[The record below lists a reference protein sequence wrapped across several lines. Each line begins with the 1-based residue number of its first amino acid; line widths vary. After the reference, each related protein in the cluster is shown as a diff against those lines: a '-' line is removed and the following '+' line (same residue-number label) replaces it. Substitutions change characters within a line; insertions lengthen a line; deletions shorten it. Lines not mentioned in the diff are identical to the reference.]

1 MQSRVEMNDEYIAL
15 DCALLACRETGIEA
29 RLRKIK
35 RSQNGKG
42 VNTKME
48 LNIQAP
54 KPNGNSNG
62 HMPLTRKSRPVKA
75 DYVHST
81 HISIF
86 DPNKYM
92 LKLPKTKKIVGDN
105 GMVRWEK
112 TETDYLPV
120 AARIAWFRKDHPYW
134 SIMTKVEKWGDKAVV
149 MKATI
154 KDMLG
159 TVIATARKKETEIGF
174 PDYIEKA
181 ETGAIGRALAMC
193 GYGTL
198 QAPEFDEQDRLA
210 DAPVEKQNAN

>member
-1 MQSRVEMNDEYIAL
+1 MEVN
-15 DCALLACRETGIEA
+15 IEP
-29 RLRKIK
+29 
-35 RSQNGKG
+35 
-42 VNTKME
+42 TKT
-48 LNIQAP
+48 
-54 KPNGNSNG
+54 NGNGNG
-62 HMPLTRKSRPVKA
+62 HLPIKKSRPVTAGSLEK
-75 DYVHST
+75 VHR
-81 HISIF
+81 SIF

-92 LKLPKTKKIVGDN
+92 LKLPKTKKVSLPN
-105 GMVRWEK
+105 GEVRWEK

-181 ETGAIGRALAMC
+181 E
-193 GYGTL
+193 
-198 QAPEFDEQDRLA
+198 
-210 DAPVEKQNAN
+210 

>member
-1 MQSRVEMNDEYIAL
+1 
-15 DCALLACRETGIEA
+15 
-29 RLRKIK
+29 
-35 RSQNGKG
+35 
-42 VNTKME
+42 ME
-48 LNIQAP
+48 LSIQTP
-54 KPNGNSNG
+54 KTNGNSNG
-62 HMPLTRKSRPVKA
+62 YMPITEKSRPAKI
-75 DYVHST
+75 DSHSNG

-92 LKLPKTKKIVGDN
+92 LKLPKTKKLVGDN
-105 GMVRWEK
+105 GQVRWEK

-134 SIMTKVEKWGDKAVV
+134 SIITRVEKWGDKAIV
-149 MKATI
+149 MKAVI
-154 KDMLG
+154 KDMQG
-159 TVIATARKKETEIGF
+159 SVIATARKKETEIGF

-210 DAPVEKQNAN
+210 DAPVEKTKTVN

>member
-1 MQSRVEMNDEYIAL
+1 
-15 DCALLACRETGIEA
+15 
-29 RLRKIK
+29 
-35 RSQNGKG
+35 
-42 VNTKME
+42 ME
-48 LNIQAP
+48 LNLETP

-62 HMPLTRKSRPVKA
+62 HMLITKKSRPEKTDSLA
-75 DYVHST
+75 NG

-92 LKLPKTKKIVGDN
+92 LKLPKQKKVSLPN
-105 GMVRWEK
+105 GQVRYEK

-134 SIMTKVEKWGDKAVV
+134 SIITKVEKWGDKAVV
-149 MKATI
+149 MKAII

-159 TVIATARKKETEIGF
+159 TVIATARKKETEAGF

-198 QAPEFDEQDRLA
+198 QAPEFDEQERLA
-210 DAPVEKQNAN
+210 DMPVEKKKAN